1 MVTIERTHPSGLRL
15 VWVSPFTT
23 RTPDTPDDAIELPP
37 DVKRRLGLDDRQS
50 WVITTELNRFTW
62 PGFDLRR
69 APSGAWV
76 YGRQA
81 AARGGAGAAR
91 ADRRAPA
98 PEASST
104 GLSRRLTRGMTSGPG
119 SWIDVGA
126 PAASPIALLAN
137 YCLAFFDDEGD
148 RAWRRELAMR
158 DAELV
163 RVMIGI
169 RDEPRARSEP

>member
-1 MVTIERTHPSGLRL
+1 
-15 VWVSPFTT
+15 
-23 RTPDTPDDAIELPP
+23 
-37 DVKRRLGLDDRQS
+37 
-50 WVITTELNRFTW
+50 
-62 PGFDLRR
+62 
-69 APSGAWV
+69 
-76 YGRQA
+76 
-81 AARGGAGAAR
+81 
-91 ADRRAPA
+91 
-98 PEASST
+98 
-104 GLSRRLTRGMTSGPG
+104 MTSGPG